1 MKCLSYTRQLK
12 KRKKRA
18 KVENRKA
25 EPSKPI
31 CTDREFYSEGKNHLK
46 TREKLSATTMH
57 RDRVVGGVMGK
68 RRNHQPK
75 RKGPIGVEMK
85 RKARS

>member
-12 KRKKRA
+12 KRKKRT
-18 KVENRKA
+18 KVEKRKA
-25 EPSKPI
+25 EPSKPMG
-31 CTDREFYSEGKNHLK
+31 TDREFYSKGKNHLK
-46 TREKLSATTMH
+46 TTEKLSATTMH
-57 RDRVVGGVMGK
+57 GDRVVGGVMGK

-75 RKGPIGVEMK
+75 RKGRIGVEMK

>member
-1 MKCLSYTRQLK
+1 
-12 KRKKRA
+12 
-18 KVENRKA
+18 
-25 EPSKPI
+25 
-31 CTDREFYSEGKNHLK
+31 
-46 TREKLSATTMH
+46 MH